1 MSRIYVVRHGE
12 ASWHAEDYDQLT
24 EKGHAQARA
33 VGAEL
38 AARGIRPDVV
48 VSGTLRRHRETAAGL
63 LEGAGWDHAVAEDD
77 RWNELDADD
86 IVRAH
91 APEHATMT
99 AALAHFAGRGAA
111 GDFDALFGEAMVR
124 WFETGSGYLESY
136 REFTQRVEDVLGA
149 LVSGLAPLGQAV
161 VVTSGGVGNSIASQV
176 LGGGAETWMRIFG
189 TFPNTGIMRLSHS
202 GERGLRLLSLGEIS
216 HLEQRPELL
225 SER

>member
-24 EKGHAQARA
+24 DKGHAQARA

-111 GDFDALFGEAMVR
+111 GRPESSPSKAPSLR
-124 WFETGSGYLESY
+124 GSG
-136 REFTQRVEDVLGA
+136 
-149 LVSGLAPLGQAV
+149 SGQDRPRSAR
-161 VVTSGGVGNSIASQV
+161 
-176 LGGGAETWMRIFG
+176 WCMRPRKNGRSFFS
-189 TFPNTGIMRLSHS
+189 TRFS
-202 GERGLRLLSLGEIS
+202 
-216 HLEQRPELL
+216 
-225 SER
+225 

>member
-12 ASWHAEDYDQLT
+12 ASWHSEDYDQLT
-24 EKGHAQARA
+24 DKGHAQARA

-111 GDFDALFGEAMVR
+111 GDFDALFGEAMAR

>member
-1 MSRIYVVRHGE
+1 MCIP
-12 ASWHAEDYDQLT
+12 
-24 EKGHAQARA
+24 KGTTSN
-33 VGAEL
+33 
-38 AARGIRPDVV
+38 DVV
-48 VSGTLRRHRETAAGL
+48 QKVVWYLREKA
-63 LEGAGWDHAVAEDD
+63 
-77 RWNELDADD
+77 DADD

-91 APEHATMT
+91 APDHATMT

>member
-24 EKGHAQARA
+24 DKGHAQARA

-124 WFETGSGYLESY
+124 WL
-136 REFTQRVEDVLGA
+136 RVRKFQNGNAHVFFDADLLADINQAMDA
-149 LVSGLAPLGQAV
+149 LADGTAMRQIIMFDEAAV
-161 VVTSGGVGNSIASQV
+161 
-176 LGGGAETWMRIFG
+176 GGAAGR
-189 TFPNTGIMRLSHS
+189 
-202 GERGLRLLSLGEIS
+202 
-216 HLEQRPELL
+216 
-225 SER
+225 